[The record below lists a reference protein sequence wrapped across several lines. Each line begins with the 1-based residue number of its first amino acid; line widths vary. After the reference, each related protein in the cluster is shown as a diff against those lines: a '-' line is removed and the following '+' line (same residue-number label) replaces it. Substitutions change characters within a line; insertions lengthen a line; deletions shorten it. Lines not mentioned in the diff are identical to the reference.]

1 MEGEPGEMRK
11 KPVEN
16 GKNYKKMCIWKNY
29 LKDRYPL
36 LLGFVFLSFI
46 FFAVAGLYGYDGSV
60 IKMFY
65 AVILSFFAGS
75 VICFFDYLRYRGKCL
90 KLQEALMKD
99 EESDYCLPS
108 PKGLIEGLYYDIVCQ
123 MGREKRELITEL
135 DEKRADMMDY
145 YTMWIHQIKI
155 PIAALKLLQQRM
167 EEEGRVENQ
176 VGEAGLEEEAW
187 EKARKRNARQSQEEL
202 FKIEQY
208 AEMALH
214 YARLDSMSSDMLFKK
229 YDIDV
234 IIKRAL
240 KKYAVLFIGSGLSFS
255 MEEFSCKAVTDEK
268 WLGFVAEQILANA
281 LKYTN
286 EGGIRIYGSD
296 KNGQS
301 CTGEVRYVVI
311 EDTGIGIRESDL
323 PRIFERGFTGYNGRM
338 EKKSTGIGLYLCCQ
352 IMDKLSHSIR
362 VESMEGEG
370 TKVILGFMETE
381 EIQKD

>member
-1 MEGEPGEMRK
+1 MRK
-11 KPVEN
+11 KPVKN
-16 GKNYKKMCIWKNY
+16 GNSHKKICIWKNY

-36 LLGFVFLSFI
+36 LLGFVFLSLI
-46 FFAVAGLYGYDGSV
+46 FFAVTGLYGYDNSIV
-60 IKMFY
+60 KMFY
-65 AVILSFFAGS
+65 AVILSLFAGCL
-75 VICFFDYLRYRGKCL
+75 ICFFDYLRYRRKCL
-90 KLQEALMKD
+90 KLREALMKG
-99 EESDYCLPS
+99 EESDYYLPP
-108 PKGLIEGLYYDIVCQ
+108 PKGLIEALYYDIVCQ
-123 MGREKRELITEL
+123 MGKEKRALITEL

-155 PIAALKLLQQRM
+155 PIAALKLLLQRM
-167 EEEGRVENQ
+167 EEEGEIE
-176 VGEAGLEEEAW
+176 G
-187 EKARKRNARQSQEEL
+187 KRNIKQSREEL

-229 YDIDV
+229 YDINV

-255 MEEFSCKAVTDEK
+255 MEDFSCMAVTDEK

-286 EGGIRIYGSD
+286 QGGIRIYGSD
-296 KNGQS
+296 EKGQLR
-301 CTGEVRYVVI
+301 TGEVNYVVI

-338 EKKSTGIGLYLCCQ
+338 GKKSTGIGLYLCRQ

-362 VESMEGEG
+362 VESAEGEG
-370 TKVILGFMETE
+370 TKVILGFGGMEETG
-381 EIQKD
+381 KD